1 MATIL
6 INIIVVAANL
16 ISLLI
21 LARVLL
27 SWVQVDRYHPVVKFL
42 YDVTE
47 PILAPVRNL
56 MPQVGMMD
64 FSPIIVFFLIQ
75 VIEQVLVYVIS
86 SLFRY

>member
-6 INIIVVAANL
+6 INIIVVVANL

-27 SWVQVDRYHPVVKFL
+27 SWIQVDRYHPVVKFL

-64 FSPIIVFFLIQ
+64 FSPIIVFFLLQ
-75 VIEQVLVYVIS
+75 VVEQVLVMVVR
-86 SLFRY
+86 SLF